1 MQEDGFGRR
10 MSCVSLQVTLH
21 WLHPIQ
27 YMWKKKI
34 SPVLCEQEDAC
45 MRDSASWT
53 NAGTKALLRVSAY
66 PLTQT
71 EAYLERVA

>member
-1 MQEDGFGRR
+1 MCELTSDFALA
-10 MSCVSLQVTLH
+10 SAHTIYVE
-21 WLHPIQ
+21 
-27 YMWKKKI
+27 KKKI

-71 EAYLERVA
+71 VAYLERVA

>member
-1 MQEDGFGRR
+1 
-10 MSCVSLQVTLH
+10 
-21 WLHPIQ
+21 
-27 YMWKKKI
+27 MWKKKI

-71 EAYLERVA
+71 VAYLERVA